1 MVIKLIKI
9 IDIFRYSD
17 IMIISIKSVRGTAL
31 LTTQQP
37 AKSKV
42 LMAESYGIIVKYKV
56 PLFGAFL
63 FEIYGNN
70 LLRGKK

>member
-1 MVIKLIKI
+1 M
-9 IDIFRYSD
+9 
-17 IMIISIKSVRGTAL
+17 RGTAL